1 VTTTAA
7 LTRAMMVNF
16 NGDGSGGGGSYWNV
30 RLERA
35 ALKSFTSSMVDFH
48 DVGGGSGDDDERFR
62 KQRQRRWSMLTR
74 GGRAFIFKDGCWRPV
89 VQQN

>member
-1 VTTTAA
+1 
-7 LTRAMMVNF
+7 MVNF

-48 DVGGGSGDDDERFR
+48 DVGGGSGDGDER
-62 KQRQRRWSMLTR
+62 L
-74 GGRAFIFKDGCWRPV
+74 
-89 VQQN
+89 